1 MIDCL
6 LLVGRELF
14 EKGHFCRASVCDCY
28 NLQGSANEGDELF
41 SYTII
46 TVDAA
51 PSLKWLHNRMPVSP
65 TIICLWVFQ
74 FIVLTCIVTSSFLQA
89 SGKSIHVTLK
99 CTIKIK
105 NIPITNFIF
114 ILIFTFYKNKFLNH
128 FNLKAILHGEE
139 EVCQWLDCGAVPWK
153 EVGNPFW

>member
-1 MIDCL
+1 MSLWHLEKLKKRMQYIVEISICWPWQDCLIAGRHQRYIILYSEINFVYYSALVYLVLHNLYLTYDCL

-74 FIVLTCIVTSSFLQA
+74 FIVC
-89 SGKSIHVTLK
+89 
-99 CTIKIK
+99 
-105 NIPITNFIF
+105 
-114 ILIFTFYKNKFLNH
+114 
-128 FNLKAILHGEE
+128 
-139 EVCQWLDCGAVPWK
+139 
-153 EVGNPFW
+153 